1 MLIMN
6 RANTQNAYDVINKD
20 HTKPKIS
27 RIELTTV
34 FMPFKEEVK
43 EAMKAGS
50 GGLGMAIPAE
60 EEWLGGD
67 FVICK
72 LIAEDGSVGLGEV
85 FVWLPETGLMPEQ
98 VIATIGKGLSQYLI
112 RESPFNVERI
122 RDRMDK
128 NVKCS
133 EVAKGLLDMACYDL
147 MGKITGRPAHDFMGG
162 AAVTEIPLAALIPLV
177 NIDFMVFIA
186 DIFFKDGIRTLRL
199 KLGNNIKE
207 DIQIMTRMREVFG
220 DEPRMR
226 VDYNQAYSP
235 AEAVKAIKS
244 IEEFNI
250 DIAEQPVRAEDY
262 MGMRYVQQR
271 VDTPLMCHEG
281 CFSLKDIIT
290 LVELGAVGVIG
301 INAERPG
308 GVTNALRA
316 INYAEQKGLGVVV
329 HNQSLG
335 ISSAMHLHLSAAK
348 HYSIDHDTELFGYV
362 MMENDLLVTPID
374 YSGGT
379 AKLPT
384 GPGWGVELDEDSLKK
399 YAVNKTV
406 VIKTV

>member
-1 MLIMN
+1 
-6 RANTQNAYDVINKD
+6 
-20 HTKPKIS
+20 
-27 RIELTTV
+27 
-34 FMPFKEEVK
+34 
-43 EAMKAGS
+43 
-50 GGLGMAIPAE
+50 
-60 EEWLGGD
+60 
-67 FVICK
+67 

-112 RESPFNVERI
+112 SESPFNVERI

-348 HYSIDHDTELFGYV
+348 HYSIDHATELFGYV